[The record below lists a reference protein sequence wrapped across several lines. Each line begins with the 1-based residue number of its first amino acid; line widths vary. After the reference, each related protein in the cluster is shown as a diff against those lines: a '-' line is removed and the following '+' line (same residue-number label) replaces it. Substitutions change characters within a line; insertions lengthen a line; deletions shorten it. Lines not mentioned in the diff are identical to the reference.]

1 MYGSHGEILS
11 VGDLGVQERLS
22 VVVVRTF
29 KRHVWQVLK
38 IDCEGI
44 SATQSSNVILR
55 SFESELGH

>member
-1 MYGSHGEILS
+1 MVLMVRSCLLEI
-11 VGDLGVQERLS
+11 LGVQERLS

-38 IDCEGI
+38 IDCEGS